1 MKKIKYGL
9 VLSGGGIRGVA
20 HVGALKALEEYG
32 IEASIVSGSSVGA
45 LVGAFYSAGYHWK
58 QIRSFFSDTSLFKMR
73 NYAFRKPGLI
83 DTDKF
88 YDTLLKFFPEDSF
101 ESLEKKFYVSATDL
115 IKGKTK
121 YFHEGP
127 LIRPVLAS
135 AAFPLVFS
143 PVKIEE
149 SIFGDGGISNNFP
162 IEPIV
167 AECDQIIGIN
177 VHPLK
182 EIAVKDLKSSFSILE
197 RVFSIGRMNS
207 SIEKFNDCDILI
219 NPQSL
224 SNYGNFSMSSKEA
237 IFDIGYQEAIKA
249 LESSH
254 LSKVIQ
260 SVQHQ
265 L

>member
-1 MKKIKYGL
+1 MTNIKYGL

-20 HVGALKALEEYG
+20 HVGALKALEEFG
-32 IEASIVSGSSVGA
+32 IEPMVVSGSSAGA
-45 LVGAFYSAGYHWK
+45 LVGAFYSAGYHWE
-58 QIRSFFSDTSLFKMR
+58 QIRDFFMDTSLFKIR

-88 YDTLLKFFPEDSF
+88 YDTLFKFFPEDSF
-101 ESLEKKFYVSATDL
+101 ESLEKKLFISTTDL

-143 PVKIEE
+143 PVKMEG
-149 SIFGDGGISNNFP
+149 SLFGDGGISNNFP
-162 IEPIV
+162 VEPIV

-182 EIAVKDLKSSFSILE
+182 EIEPKDLKSSFSVIE

-219 NPQSL
+219 NPQEL
-224 SNYGNFSMSSKEA
+224 SNYGNFSMSSKKA
-237 IFDIGYQEAIKA
+237 IFDIGYQEAVQA
-249 LESSH
+249 LEKSKLTKLQ
-254 LSKVIQ
+254 LS
-260 SVQHQ
+260 
-265 L
+265 